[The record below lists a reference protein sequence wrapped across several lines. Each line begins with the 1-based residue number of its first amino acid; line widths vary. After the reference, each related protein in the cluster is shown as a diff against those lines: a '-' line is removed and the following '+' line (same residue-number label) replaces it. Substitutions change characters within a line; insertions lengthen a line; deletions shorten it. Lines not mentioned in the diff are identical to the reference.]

1 MGTRAEVGATAL
13 TVGAVL
19 WLALIVSAPFAIA
32 SSHRLMSKSA
42 AIFYSAGARVCH
54 QRPERCFW
62 TAGRP
67 LPVCARCTG
76 LYAGGAIG
84 ASAALLLGSA
94 LSSRRARAIAVLAAL
109 PTLATWSLEAAGLAH
124 PSNIVRAIAA
134 LPLGIVAAW
143 LVITALVP
151 ASARGGGLRAD
162 DRMP

>member
-1 MGTRAEVGATAL
+1 MGARVEIGATAL
-13 TVGAVL
+13 AAGAVL
-19 WLALIVSAPFAIA
+19 WVALIVSAPLAIA
-32 SSHRLMSKSA
+32 STERAVSMGA
-42 AIFYSAGARVCH
+42 AIVYGAGARVCH

-94 LSSRRARAIAVLAAL
+94 LSGRRARVLAILAAL
-109 PTLATWSLEAAGLAH
+109 PTLATWSLEAASLAH

-134 LPLGIVAAW
+134 LPLGLVAAW
-143 LVITALVP
+143 LVITALVHEP
-151 ASARGGGLRAD
+151 PHVRAD